1 MGIPYYFS
9 CIIKKYPSI
18 IRKTLN
24 AKLHSLFMDCN
35 SIVYDAYHTIVK
47 EGNTPENIETEL
59 INRVITKIEYYAR
72 TICPTNILFISFDG
86 VAPLAK
92 MDQQRERRCKSL
104 LNEKNGYE
112 KSKKGGWNTC
122 SITPGTLFMQHLVSS
137 VNNHFYKRESV
148 FGVNK
153 IILALSDVPGEGEH
167 KIFEYLRNNIQPNDN
182 ICVYGLDSDLIMLS
196 IFHLNLCSNIYIC
209 KETPDFMQGKG
220 KQQFETRKED
230 ELMYMDVDSLLRHI
244 LKEMSCNDDR
254 HRAYDYVFF
263 CFMLGND
270 FMPHIPSLNIRTNG
284 VDILLSVYKNH
295 IGKYPN
301 RFIISKENGKIQ
313 WKWVHLMVSQLAKIE
328 RDNLMNDYEYRDG
341 LQRMKLPFTT
351 PQEKEDYIRNV
362 PIFYRAEEKY
372 IYPFLDGWEDRYY
385 RTLFGIERK
394 NGHNINDKV
403 KEISIKYLEGL
414 EWTFKYYTEGCSD
427 WKWKYG
433 HSYPPLFTDLKMYIP
448 HFETEFIQRNK
459 DNQIPVH
466 PNVQL
471 AYVLPKEYHGLIPD
485 ENIRKYLENY
495 GDLYDITHMKYKW
508 SYCRYFWET
517 HLDLPEINGETL
529 CIWNNIFSNVNK

>member
-1 MGIPYYFS
+1 V
-9 CIIKKYPSI
+9 K
-18 IRKTLN
+18 KTLN
-24 AKLHSLFMDCN
+24 VKLHSLFMDCN
-35 SIVYDAYHTIVK
+35 SIVYDAYHNIVK
-47 EGNTPENIETEL
+47 EGVTAPENIEPEI
-59 INRVITKIEYYAR
+59 INRVIRKIEYYAH
-72 TICPTNILFISFDG
+72 TISPTNILFISFDG

-112 KSKKGGWNTC
+112 KSKKGSWNTC

-137 VNNHFYKRESV
+137 VHHHFFNKEAE

-153 IILALSDVPGEGEH
+153 IMLALSDVPGEGEH
-167 KIFEYLRNNIQPNDN
+167 KIFEYLRNHIQPNDN

-196 IFHLNLCSNIYIC
+196 IFHLNLCNNIYIC
-209 KETPDFMQGKG
+209 KETPDFMQNKG
-220 KQQFETRKED
+220 NLKTVQKD
-230 ELMYMDVDSLLRHI
+230 ELMYMDVDALLTHI

-254 HRAYDYVFF
+254 HRAYDYIFF

-270 FMPHIPSLNIRTNG
+270 FLPHIPSLNIRTTG
-284 VDILLSVYKNH
+284 VDILLSVYKTC

-313 WKWVHLMVSQLAKIE
+313 WKWVQLMVNELAKMEKNNFI
-328 RDNLMNDYEYRDG
+328 DDYKYRDG
-341 LQRMKLPFTT
+341 LERMKLPFTT
-351 PQEKEDYIRNV
+351 PEEKENYIRNI

-372 IYPFLDGWEDRYY
+372 ICPTLNGWEDRYY
-385 RTLFGIERK
+385 KTLFGLERK
-394 NGHNINDKV
+394 NQAKI
-403 KEISIKYLEGL
+403 KELSIKYLEGL

-433 HSYPPLFTDLKMYIP
+433 YSYPPLFSDLRFYIP
-448 HFETEFIQRNK
+448 HFETEFIERNEN
-459 DNQIPVH
+459 NQTTVH

-471 AYVLPKEYHGLIPD
+471 AYVLPKEYHYLIPD
-485 ENIRKYLENY
+485 NNTRKYLDSFHEI
-495 GDLYDITHMKYKW
+495 YDIKNMDYRW

-517 HLDLPEINGETL
+517 HLHLPEISLNTL
-529 CIWNNIFSNVNK
+529 LLWDKVFRE